1 MKRKTVAILVC
12 TCLVLSACA
21 DNKKEVESDQTE
33 SYQMSNNLIYY
44 NLEDI
49 IAFAVDGTDVWTI
62 KENENKIIKYN
73 DSVEKVDEI
82 DTETAEYNLMDVYNG
97 KIYLYSMGD
106 KITFKEIDISNKTI
120 NEIKMPD
127 DISNPF
133 YMSAMDDGVYFV
145 CWNDNVDME
154 NMDNISVADDGYM
167 DLDEYAIKLDYSTYG
182 TSKIDIDGIVGQA
195 EINSEKIMYYAHDD
209 KGYYFVEYDTKSGTM
224 GEKQYNDS
232 LGYQFC
238 VAVDIDNG
246 QVYAAN
252 SKDMRLIGGSI
263 NNSGKRDLAD
273 NIAILNGNDLI
284 YRDGE
289 CYILDSNKNDIAR
302 ISVESSSKDPVKVY
316 SDNYETDLY
325 SCGYEMSIEHPE
337 SDNMEMAIL
346 AGDTTYDIS
355 EVKTDAAY
363 AEGIKRQGAYYNL
376 QDVDNVEEYLD
387 SCYPYIKEAAT
398 TEDGDIWMIPVSI
411 DIPFIMYNEDNC
423 KKAGIEEDFYKDYD
437 SLIKAADKAYEDTSL
452 HGCYSLNAYQL
463 QMYMLEQ
470 YNAIYT
476 ENKEISYDTEQFKYI
491 CELMKNNDPDTKESL
506 HTFVED
512 YYNQE
517 NVFEMAHAWELDQM
531 SDENKANAII
541 KNMPYVKDKDGNVVE
556 KNYGNCI
563 FLCVNPNS
571 ENLKS
576 TLSYISNLCLY
587 MMQQKDNPLNKNSE
601 SVLKEIY
608 KNGAVVFEMPSNVFW
623 DCYLSYNRGQ
633 MEYSDM
639 VKELER
645 KVNTYLNE

>member
-263 NNSGKRDLAD
+263 NNSGKRDLA
-273 NIAILNGNDLI
+273 G
-284 YRDGE
+284 
-289 CYILDSNKNDIAR
+289 K
-302 ISVESSSKDPVKVY
+302 
-316 SDNYETDLY
+316 
-325 SCGYEMSIEHPE
+325 
-337 SDNMEMAIL
+337 
-346 AGDTTYDIS
+346 
-355 EVKTDAAY
+355 
-363 AEGIKRQGAYYNL
+363 
-376 QDVDNVEEYLD
+376 
-387 SCYPYIKEAAT
+387 
-398 TEDGDIWMIPVSI
+398 
-411 DIPFIMYNEDNC
+411 F
-423 KKAGIEEDFYKDYD
+423 
-437 SLIKAADKAYEDTSL
+437 
-452 HGCYSLNAYQL
+452 
-463 QMYMLEQ
+463 
-470 YNAIYT
+470 
-476 ENKEISYDTEQFKYI
+476 
-491 CELMKNNDPDTKESL
+491 
-506 HTFVED
+506 
-512 YYNQE
+512 
-517 NVFEMAHAWELDQM
+517 
-531 SDENKANAII
+531 
-541 KNMPYVKDKDGNVVE
+541 
-556 KNYGNCI
+556 
-563 FLCVNPNS
+563 
-571 ENLKS
+571 
-576 TLSYISNLCLY
+576 
-587 MMQQKDNPLNKNSE
+587 
-601 SVLKEIY
+601 
-608 KNGAVVFEMPSNVFW
+608 
-623 DCYLSYNRGQ
+623 
-633 MEYSDM
+633 
-639 VKELER
+639 
-645 KVNTYLNE
+645 